1 MPNLRAGIGMALM
14 TAESH
19 RHAWKKV
26 PRHPAPPWQ
35 GGLAAWY
42 SCRCGAVTDKY
53 MTTIWLP

>member
-1 MPNLRAGIGMALM
+1 MALM